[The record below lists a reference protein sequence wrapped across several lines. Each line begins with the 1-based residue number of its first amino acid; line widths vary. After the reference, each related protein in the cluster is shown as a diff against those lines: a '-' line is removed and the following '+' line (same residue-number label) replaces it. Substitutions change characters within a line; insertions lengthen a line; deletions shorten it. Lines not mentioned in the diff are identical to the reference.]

1 MSETAP
7 SASGQLHMGPDAS
20 IFSGPAV
27 PAGRQAMVYFPGLGT
42 RTDEGVDAVA
52 HRIAVA
58 LDNNQADPGVSF
70 AAHPGAVFKYD
81 GGATAAATIVR
92 RREGFEDTP
101 VLDVYEMD
109 YRPFL
114 TGAFDAGSPL
124 YKVFQLMLALLA
136 NAGMMRGAFRGGQT
150 FRQKLQVW
158 YAALIATLMVAY
170 VVMLIA
176 AGISVMPPAL
186 QKVGETFGRYRAVK
200 VADTRGKV
208 LAKAAPPPV
217 AKAATARA
225 AASKPAWPAR
235 GRGAVRADWRAAPFR
250 SLVDTLRYGVAVV
263 LALLRNSAVFLL
275 DDARTWI
282 LATAGWIGGKASL
295 LRHIVLAM
303 TAAGLLSRWSL
314 KDMVQRTATLCACTA
329 HYLSFGEHRN
339 AILGHLARL
348 LDSIRSRKDV
358 EYAAVHLAGY
368 SFGSVVALD
377 ALFQDSPANRKF
389 DGLVSITTV
398 GCPADFI
405 RTFHRD
411 YFVDRYPSPTRVH
424 WVNVYSPADVLAS
437 NFVTG
442 RTSAPVMAQCDIA
455 TVLAAENAPA
465 AELPARTAQS
475 RHALNGAVRLRG
487 TGEPAQLLRLPDLH
501 IEFGAGPVGR
511 LKSIA
516 YFLRGGGFKAHT
528 CYWGPGTSYDK
539 TCWEEIVQKAG
550 IFAAVEHAPA
560 AKPLVPPAGGAPALA
575 GGSASAPVDEEEPV
589 PR

>member
-27 PAGRQAMVYFPGLGT
+27 PAGRQAIVYFPGLGT

-52 HRIAVA
+52 HRIAIA

-92 RREGFEDTP
+92 RREGYEDTP

-114 TGAFDAGSPL
+114 TGAFEAGSPL

-136 NAGMMRGAFRGGQT
+136 NAGMMRGAFRGGQS

-158 YAALIATLMVAY
+158 YAALIAMLMVAY

-176 AGISVMPPAL
+176 AGISVMAPAL
-186 QKVGETFGRYRAVK
+186 RKVEGAFAPHRAVT
-200 VADTRGKV
+200 VADTSGK
-208 LAKAAPPPV
+208 AD
-217 AKAATARA
+217 TARVA
-225 AASKPAWPAR
+225 AAKPRWPAR

-250 SLVDTLRYGVAVV
+250 SLGDTLGYGVAVA
-263 LALLRNSAVFLL
+263 LMLLRDSAVFLR
-275 DDARTWI
+275 DGARIGI
-282 LATAGWIGGKASL
+282 LAAAGWIGRKAGT
-295 LRHIVLAM
+295 LRQIVLAM
-303 TAAGLLSRWSL
+303 TAGGLLSRWSL

-389 DGLVSITTV
+389 DGLVSVTTV

-411 YFVDRYPSPTRVH
+411 SFVDRYPPPAQVQ

-442 RTSAPVMAQCDIA
+442 RTAAAVMSQGDIA
-455 TVLAAENAPA
+455 SVVAAEKGPA

-516 YFLRGGGFKAHT
+516 YFLRGGGFTAHT
-528 CYWGPGTSYDK
+528 CYWGPGASYDK

-560 AKPLVPPAGGAPALA
+560 AKPLPPPAGGAPALA
-575 GGSASAPVDEEEPV
+575 EGPASAPVDDEEPV